1 MKNLIKLLIFLL
13 LIGALFVLQL
23 FRSQLSDNTN
33 STNLPHSSIAEP
45 SSLSP
50 TETTPT
56 PDAAVTPDVVATPVP
71 TPSPTPTPEPT
82 PELFTIS
89 VIGDETLTTHQNL
102 SDQSEYSY
110 AGRMNGD
117 YSYPF
122 SNTAQYFKSDEF
134 TITNL
139 ECTLA
144 DQQMYSA
151 QTFYFRAPT
160 ANAQILTEGGVD
172 FVTTANNHSLDF
184 GQAGLLATCAAL
196 EEYGIPYGKEDDYQ
210 IVTTEHGLKIG
221 IYCAGTDM
229 APNADKA
236 ASAIQLMK
244 AENVDYIICAFHW
257 GLELQP
263 VTAAQINVGRA
274 CIDAGANLIF
284 GCHPHCLQPIE
295 EYNGGI
301 ILYSMGEFSF
311 GGSTSPKDRDTAIF
325 QVTLKRDLDGSITVD
340 SWNVIPCCVSSL
352 PVYEGYTLDNYND
365 FCPTPYE
372 EGSEDYER
380 VLGKLDGS
388 YTAHYTGT
396 DYTNWYNSYS

>member
-1 MKNLIKLLIFLL
+1 MKKLIRIMVLFLLILTL
-13 LIGALFVLQL
+13 AVLQYS
-23 FRSQLSDNTN
+23 RYQQVMRRN
-33 STNLPHSSIAEP
+33 SFSGAQTSVAMPVTSPVASEP
-45 SSLSP
+45 PATPAATPSP
-50 TETTPT
+50 IPT
-56 PDAAVTPDVVATPVP
+56 PEP
-71 TPSPTPTPEPT
+71 TPTPTPEPS

-102 SDQSEYSY
+102 SDESEYSY
-110 AGRMNGD
+110 AGRMQGD

-122 SNTAQYFKSDEF
+122 KNTSRFFLNDEF

-144 DQQMYSA
+144 DDRMYSD

-172 FVTTANNHSLDF
+172 FVTTANNHSMDF

-196 EEYGIPYGKEDDYQ
+196 DEYGIAYGKEDSYQ
-210 IVTTEHGLKIG
+210 IITTDHGLKLG
-221 IYCAGTDM
+221 IYCAGADT
-229 APNADKA
+229 APNANKA
-236 ASAIQLMK
+236 SSAIQLMK

-257 GLELQP
+257 GMELKP
-263 VTAAQINVGRA
+263 VTAAQMEVGRA

-311 GGSTSPKDRDTAIF
+311 GGSTAPKDRDTAIF
-325 QVTLKRDLDGSITVD
+325 QVTLKRDLDGNISVE
-340 SWNVIPCCVSSL
+340 SWQVIPCCVSSR

-372 EGSEDYER
+372 EGSEDYDR
-380 VLGKLDGS
+380 VMGKLDGS
-388 YTAHYTGT
+388 YTAHYTGA
-396 DYTNWYNSYS
+396 DYTNWYSSYG